1 MAYTS
6 IITVGRLDNSIGYV
20 QNKEKTTRS
29 KQQAQT
35 LEDAVAYALN
45 RDKTERDVFETAIN
59 CRIDHAFEDMCAT
72 KKRFSKMDGV
82 PGYHL
87 VQSFAKGEATPEIA
101 HQIGL
106 ELARRL
112 LGDKYEAVVATHLNT
127 DCFHSHIVFNSV
139 SCEDGRKYH
148 SNAKNYYLQV
158 RNISDELCRKYGL
171 SVITPQQD
179 ERNAKSYVEWK
190 AQNAGMSTWRS
201 AICAD
206 VDEAI
211 KTVLTWKQFV
221 HALEQKGYTL
231 RFDRKYPVLK
241 PPGKERFVRFKT
253 LGEKYT
259 PEAITLRIL
268 YPQKPKTPKQKL
280 VFTPRKYTRLRTH
293 GKPFRK
299 TKSLRALYFYYLYR
313 LGALPRKP
321 SYTPYAVRQDIY
333 RLDKRIE
340 QMRFLSAHRIYSR
353 EQLAEYRESLLPQIK
368 GVTNLRQKLYK
379 KKAPAEQI
387 APLTA
392 QLGALRHE
400 EKLCRDIA
408 SQSVEMEQRLKV
420 SIAETRTHAQQQKQ
434 KPVPQKQTE
443 FRR

>member
-6 IITVGRLDNSIGYV
+6 IITVGRLDNSLGYV

-29 KQQAQT
+29 KQHAQT

-45 RDKTERDVFETAIN
+45 RDKTERDVFETALN
-59 CRIDHAFEDMCAT
+59 CRIERAFEDMCAT
-72 KKRFSKMDGV
+72 KKRFGKMGGV

-87 VQSFAKGEATPEIA
+87 VQSFAKGEATPELA

-106 ELARRL
+106 ELAQRL

-148 SNAKNYYLQV
+148 SNAQSYYLQV
-158 RNISDELCRKYGL
+158 RSISDKLCRKYGL
-171 SVITPQQD
+171 SVITPQPD
-179 ERNAKSYVEWK
+179 EHNAKPYFEWLADK
-190 AQNAGMSTWRS
+190 NSQTTWRS
-201 AICAD
+201 AIRAD

-211 KTVLTWKQFV
+211 KTALTWKQFV
-221 HALEQKGYTL
+221 HAMEQKGYVL

-259 PEAITLRIL
+259 SEAITLRIL
-268 YPQKPKTPKQKL
+268 YPQKSKPLKQKSVL
-280 VFTPRKYTRLRTH
+280 TPHKYKRLRTH

-313 LGALPRKP
+313 LGGLPRKP
-321 SYTPYAVRQDIY
+321 AYTPYAVRQDIY

-340 QMRFLSAHRIYSR
+340 QMRFLSAHSIDSR
-353 EQLAEYRESLLPQIK
+353 EQLAAYRESLLPQMQA
-368 GVTNLRQKLYK
+368 VTALRQRLYK
-379 KKAPAEQI
+379 KKGSPEQVT
-387 APLTA
+387 PLTA
-392 QLGALRHE
+392 QLRALRHE

-408 SQSVEMEQRLKV
+408 AQSVEMEQRLKTANV
-420 SIAETRTHAQQQKQ
+420 EEKTHLQEQERINIQK
-434 KPVPQKQTE
+434 KQNE
-443 FRR
+443 IGR